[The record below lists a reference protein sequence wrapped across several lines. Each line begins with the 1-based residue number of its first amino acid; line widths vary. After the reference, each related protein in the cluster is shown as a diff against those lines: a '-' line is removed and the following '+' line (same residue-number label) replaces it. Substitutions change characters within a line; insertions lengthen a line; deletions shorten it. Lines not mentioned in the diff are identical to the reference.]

1 MYIHETFL
9 EVRYYETDLM
19 GIVHHSNY
27 IRYFECGRNQ
37 ALVDM
42 GLPIKEIEKRGVMMP
57 VVNVTCNY
65 KTPAYQGDR
74 LRIVSAI
81 KELPKAKLVIETEI
95 FNPYNVTVCT
105 GSVTLGFIHSDSRKP
120 TRAPEYIVEL
130 FAPFF
135 NIDK

>member
-1 MYIHETFL
+1 
-9 EVRYYETDLM
+9 
-19 GIVHHSNY
+19 
-27 IRYFECGRNQ
+27 
-37 ALVDM
+37 
-42 GLPIKEIEKRGVMMP
+42 MP